1 MSRIGTASPSARL
14 WKINPCQ
21 AYKRKDRLR
30 KAVFSFYISLSKNSC
45 KRPEEALLQEQKTQG
60 LFPKFPVVARKPC
73 DEVGFGAVPGEV
85 SSGEVCDPVAV
96 RRPVL
101 RQDSRGEWNTAC
113 SVPASFLLKR
123 RFFCLQCRGSGR
135 ISADFRDMTERLLPF
150 KLSPAFF
157 DRKFRNPKRHGKD
170 GLFSD
175 GWQMFIAA
183 MASVQELRRENASGT
198 RRRRVLVGGEN
209 RPHGGATFP

>member
-73 DEVGFGAVPGEV
+73 DEVGFGTVPEK
-85 SSGEVCDPVAV
+85 SLPATCVA
-96 RRPVL
+96 
-101 RQDSRGEWNTAC
+101 W
-113 SVPASFLLKR
+113 
-123 RFFCLQCRGSGR
+123 LQSAAPFSGR
-135 ISADFRDMTERLLPF
+135 I
-150 KLSPAFF
+150 
-157 DRKFRNPKRHGKD
+157 
-170 GLFSD
+170 
-175 GWQMFIAA
+175 
-183 MASVQELRRENASGT
+183 REGSGT
-198 RRRRVLVGGEN
+198 RLVPVPAVVPAEKTVLLPAMSRERVHIRR
-209 RPHGGATFP
+209 FPRHDGTIVPVQIKPGFF